1 MFFYDPTFI
10 LLIPALLFA
19 LYAQSKVN
27 GTFQRYLRVYASS
40 GMTGAE
46 VVPAF
51 LTATACMMWLL
62 SGYMGT

>member
-40 GMTGAE
+40 G
-46 VVPAF
+46 
-51 LTATACMMWLL
+51 
-62 SGYMGT
+62 